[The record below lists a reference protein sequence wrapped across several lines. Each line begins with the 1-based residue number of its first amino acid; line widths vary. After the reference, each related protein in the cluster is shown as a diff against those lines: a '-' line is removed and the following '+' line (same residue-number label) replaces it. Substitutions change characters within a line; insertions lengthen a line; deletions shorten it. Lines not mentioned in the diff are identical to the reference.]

1 MATKKAAAK
10 KTTSSSKTRVTKV
23 SASNSKSKLSKLPVS
38 IYKEQNPEK
47 HKLTGKYKALFVFL
61 SVGLGIFAA
70 IAVWEF
76 AYSVKL
82 LEQYQRIEACAR
94 IGERCEPL
102 KKMSTSTKL
111 MLSIPTLKLIPRN
124 KINGS

>member
-1 MATKKAAAK
+1 M
-10 KTTSSSKTRVTKV
+10 
-23 SASNSKSKLSKLPVS
+23 
-38 IYKEQNPEK
+38 
-47 HKLTGKYKALFVFL
+47 TGKYKALFVFL

-94 IGERCEPL
+94 IGERCEVTI
-102 KKMSTSTKL
+102 KEDVNVDETDVVDTD
-111 MLSIPTLKLIPRN
+111 TETYTEE
-124 KINGS
+124 

>member
-61 SVGLGIFAA
+61 SVGLGVFAA

-94 IGERCEPL
+94 IGERCEVTI
-102 KKMSTSTKL
+102 KEDVNVDETEAEAVDADTE
-111 MLSIPTLKLIPRN
+111 TYTEE
-124 KINGS
+124 

>member
-10 KTTSSSKTRVTKV
+10 KTTSSSKARVTKV
-23 SASNSKSKLSKLPVS
+23 SASSSKSKLSKLPVS
-38 IYKEQNPEK
+38 VYKEQNPEK
-47 HKLTGKYKALFVFL
+47 HKLTGKYKFLFIFL

-70 IAVWEF
+70 IAAWEF

-94 IGERCEPL
+94 IGERCEVTI
-102 KKMSTSTKL
+102 KDDVETDVDVEEDVVTD
-111 MLSIPTLKLIPRN
+111 TEE
-124 KINGS
+124 